1 LVGQTLS
8 HYRLLEQI
16 GAGGMGLVYRAR
28 DERLDRDVAL
38 KVLPTLSLADP
49 ATRKRFRHE
58 ALTLSKLNHPNIAM
72 VFDFDT
78 QDDIDFLVT
87 EYVPGVTLDARL
99 ALSSLP
105 ESEALQLG
113 IQLAS
118 GLEAAHAH
126 SIAHRDLKPGNLR
139 LTPDGRLKI
148 LDFGLAQLL
157 PHPSEGG
164 ATETISK
171 LQEISGTLP
180 YMAPEQLRGEM
191 ADVRTDIWAAGAVLY
206 EMVTGSRPFPDK
218 QTAPLLNAILH
229 GKPQP
234 PHELNNQLSSGFE
247 VIVLRALEKDAARR
261 YQSAQELRIDLER
274 LAAGARPLVRRE
286 RGMPM
291 PIILAAVALL
301 LLALAISAILRRRGT
316 IGGVKPRRT
325 VAVLGFK
332 NLNGNAGDAWI
343 STALSE
349 MLTTELGATGKLR
362 TISGEDV
369 SRMKADLSLPD
380 SESLGS
386 ETLAKVD
393 HLLDTDL
400 VVLGSYLKIEGQIR
414 VDLRIQDTSTGEIIS
429 TMPEQGS
436 EAQFF
441 DLVKHAGQSLRQDCG
456 AGELTAE
463 QRAATDA
470 AEPESTEA
478 VRLYSEG
485 LAKLRDF
492 DLPVARD
499 LLKRAVAEDPNN
511 PLPHSDLAAV
521 WSQLGYDENAKK
533 EAKLAFEMSANLPRK
548 DKLLIEAGYRE
559 QNHQLDKAVE
569 IYHSLWTF
577 FPDDIDYGLDLAN
590 AQTASGQGQQAF
602 ATILTL
608 RGLPSRLSADPRID
622 MAEAAA
628 AEQVSDY
635 KREQAATARA
645 IGKAELQGA
654 RLLAA
659 QAVLQQCWALRNMG
673 DLESAK
679 AAGQKAKYV
688 LASTGDL
695 RGEAR
700 SLTCVGDVL
709 EDQGDLTE
717 ALKMHETALTLAR
730 EIGGQKDI
738 AGALINIGN
747 VLALQQNLAESTKKY
762 REALAVSLEISDKSG
777 SLLARN
783 NIGANLIGEYDFGG
797 ASTVLNEAL
806 QTANEIGDEL
816 GAINALTNLG
826 VICLD
831 QGEFAPAFNSLQQS
845 MTKARQLDLKSSIA
859 YNLTSIGD
867 ANLAQDDL
875 GDAERN
881 YQEALT
887 IRTALGQRGDIASS
901 QLSLAGLRLETGQ
914 ALEAE
919 DLARKAAEEFHAE
932 KISDQEALA
941 TVVAADSLIAQGK
954 FPAAKVQLEQARQ
967 ISPYDK
973 SIIMTMEITSARLAA
988 AAGKPQLAAA
998 DLKRIASRAKVMTLP
1013 GYEFQARFAQTEAL
1027 ISSSS
1032 RAQVSDMLQKLQED
1046 AARAGFKLIARKAA
1060 EAQKRLQSP
1069 TKSRAVDNKS

>member
-8 HYRLLEQI
+8 HYRVLEQI
-16 GAGGMGLVYRAR
+16 GAGGMGVVYRAR

-49 ATRKRFRHE
+49 ATRRRFRHE

-78 QDDIDFLVT
+78 EDNIDFLVT

-126 SIAHRDLKPGNLR
+126 SIVHRDLKPGNLR

-157 PHPSEGG
+157 PHPSDAG

-206 EMVTGSRPFPDK
+206 EMATGSRPFPDK

-234 PHELNNQLSSGFE
+234 PHELNAQLSSGFE

-261 YQSAQELRIDLER
+261 YQTAQELRIDLER
-274 LAAGARPLVRRE
+274 LAAGARPSVRRE

-291 PIILAAVALL
+291 PIILAAVVLL
-301 LLALAISAILRRRGT
+301 LLALASAILRRRGT

-332 NLNGNAGDAWI
+332 NLNGNAADAWI

-393 HLLDTDL
+393 HMLDTDL

-429 TMPEQGS
+429 TLPEQGS

-463 QRAATDA
+463 QREATDA
-470 AEPESTEA
+470 AEPKSTEA

-499 LLKRAVAEDPNN
+499 LLKQAVAADPNN

-559 QNHQLDKAVE
+559 QNHQVDKAVE

-608 RGLPSRLSADPRID
+608 RGLPPRLSADPRID

-635 KREQAATARA
+635 KREQVATARA

-679 AAGQKAKYV
+679 AAGQKAKDV

-730 EIGGQKDI
+730 AIGGQKDI

-762 REALAVSLEISDKSG
+762 REALAVSLEIGDKSG

-783 NIGANLIGEYDFGG
+783 NIGANLIGEYDFNG

-831 QGEFAPAFNSLQQS
+831 QGEFAHAFNRLQQS
-845 MTKARQLDLKSSIA
+845 MTKARQLGLKSSIA

-881 YQEALT
+881 YQEALA
-887 IRTALGQRGDIASS
+887 IRTALGQKGDIASS

-914 ALEAE
+914 PAQAE

-954 FPAAKVQLEQARQ
+954 FPAASAQLEQARQ

-973 SIIMTMEITSARLAA
+973 SIVMTMEITAARLSA
-988 AAGKPQLAAA
+988 AAGKPELAAA

-1013 GYEFQARFAQTEAL
+1013 GYAFQARLAQTEAL

-1046 AARAGFKLIARKAA
+1046 ADRAGFKLIARKAA
-1060 EAQKRLQSP
+1060 EAQKRL
-1069 TKSRAVDNKS
+1069 